1 MFLGGDPFEHFAS
14 SGGMPG
20 GGSRRGPSRDVDT
33 TKLYE
38 ALGVSFNI
46 CVVIF
51 FMLLIL
57 CGVAIQVVVDV
68 SIIIEKKDMIDILI

>member
-1 MFLGGDPFEHFAS
+1 MFFGGDPFEHFAS

-51 FMLLIL
+51 LYTLLFW
-57 CGVAIQVVVDV
+57 CCNMTGGFDHN
-68 SIIIEKKDMIDILI
+68 MI

>member
-1 MFLGGDPFEHFAS
+1 MFFGGDPFEHFAS

-51 FMLLIL
+51 LYTLL

-68 SIIIEKKDMIDILI
+68 SY

>member
-1 MFLGGDPFEHFAS
+1 MFFGGDPFEHFAS

-51 FMLLIL
+51 FMLL
-57 CGVAIQVVVDV
+57 
-68 SIIIEKKDMIDILI
+68 DIVWRCNTSSGGYDI

>member
-1 MFLGGDPFEHFAS
+1 MFFGGDPFEHFAS

-51 FMLLIL
+51 FY
-57 CGVAIQVVVDV
+57 AP
-68 SIIIEKKDMIDILI
+68 